1 MVALVQSV
9 ETMNRQQP
17 SRLEEQA
24 FTQSL
29 RDDALQ
35 ALLYGMLLVG
45 TVCLFFGL
53 LEVLLMMKPAYALLL
68 GVGCALLGTHWLT
81 RRLHVRGAYRWAV
94 TIFMGGAMIAI
105 GLTISV
111 YGVSGNVYLFCT
123 PLVVGV
129 ASTLL
134 RPASGFLAATVA
146 ALLLAIAA
154 YLAGMGA
161 QLLEAPFVF
170 MVLLG
175 YSTAAITLISARSFY
190 TAAEWAMFSYRQVE
204 RRESQLFESEQR
216 LQRAFNETE
225 FLNNKLQSS
234 NDELQQAWAAAEEA
248 NRLKSQFVANMSHEL
263 RTPLNAIIGFSYIL
277 KQQLKGPL
285 NEEQHDYVQRI
296 YDSGE
301 HLLKLLNDI
310 LDNAKLEA
318 GRLELNWEPTPLEPL
333 IHDVLL
339 TTTSLLGNK
348 PLELRQAL
356 APDLPL
362 VLCDRLRVAQVLLNL
377 LSNAVK
383 FTEQGSITLR
393 AYPQAP
399 AGMIADN
406 GTYPTHIVIEVQD
419 TGIGIAPEHLSLI
432 FEEYRQADE
441 TLSRQHGGTGLGL
454 PISRRL
460 VELHH
465 GTLTVASAVGLGST
479 FRFTLPVASRT
490 IVSTPSHGIS
500 PVRESQIAIE
510 AVAS

>member
-1 MVALVQSV
+1 
-9 ETMNRQQP
+9 MNQQQT
-17 SRLEEQA
+17 SHLEEQN

-35 ALLYGMLLVG
+35 ALLYGMLAVG
-45 TVCLFFGL
+45 GVSIFAGAIAFL
-53 LEVLLMMKPAYALLL
+53 LMAQPVYVLLFT
-68 GVGCALLGTHWLT
+68 VGCTLFGTFWLT
-81 RRLHVRGAYRWAV
+81 RRLHARGAYHWAV
-94 TIFMGGAMIAI
+94 ATFMGGMLAAIA
-105 GLTISV
+105 LTISV
-111 YGVSGNVYLFCT
+111 YGVRNNLYLFCT
-123 PLVVGV
+123 PLVVGI

-134 RPASGFLAATVA
+134 RPASGFLVATIA
-146 ALLLAIAA
+146 ALLLAIPA
-154 YLAGMGA
+154 YLFGMGA
-161 QLLEAPFVF
+161 HVLGAPFVF

-204 RRESQLFESEQR
+204 RRELQLFESEHR

-225 FLNNKLQSS
+225 FLNNKLQAS
-234 NDELQQAWAAAEEA
+234 NDELQHAWAAAEEA

-339 TTTSLLGNK
+339 TTTSLIGTK
-348 PLELRQAL
+348 PVELRQAL
-356 APDLPL
+356 AADLPL
-362 VLCDRLRVAQVLLNL
+362 VLCDRLRVAQILLNL

-383 FTEQGSITLR
+383 FTGQGSITLR
-393 AYPQAP
+393 AYPEART
-399 AGMIADN
+399 GVRADN
-406 GTYPTHIVIEVQD
+406 GTHPMHIVIEVQD

-454 PISRRL
+454 SISRRL

-465 GTLTVASAVGLGST
+465 GTLTVASVIGQGST
-479 FRFTLPVASRT
+479 FRFTLPVASNM
-490 IVSTPSHGIS
+490 IVSTPSAHRIS